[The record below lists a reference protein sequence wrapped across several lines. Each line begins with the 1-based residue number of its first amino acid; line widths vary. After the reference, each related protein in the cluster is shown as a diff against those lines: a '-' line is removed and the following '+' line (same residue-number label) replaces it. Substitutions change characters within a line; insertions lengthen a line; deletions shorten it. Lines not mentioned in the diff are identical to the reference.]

1 VDGDPKTDA
10 VTAIGVNEIGHH
22 VLILLHGQQNPN
34 PQRLSQSL
42 LPRQSL
48 KPCQKLLLRKRL
60 LPRQTGQQTP
70 ALAMELTG
78 RRRTTTLR
86 QEPDRWGG
94 RGFSPAFNQQ
104 VLFTWATGW
113 APFAIGWICSTTTT
127 HSFVSLI
134 CMPSPFRTNQIA

>member
-1 VDGDPKTDA
+1 MDGDPKTDA

-60 LPRQTGQQTP
+60 LP
-70 ALAMELTG
+70 
-78 RRRTTTLR
+78 
-86 QEPDRWGG
+86 
-94 RGFSPAFNQQ
+94 
-104 VLFTWATGW
+104 
-113 APFAIGWICSTTTT
+113 
-127 HSFVSLI
+127 
-134 CMPSPFRTNQIA
+134 